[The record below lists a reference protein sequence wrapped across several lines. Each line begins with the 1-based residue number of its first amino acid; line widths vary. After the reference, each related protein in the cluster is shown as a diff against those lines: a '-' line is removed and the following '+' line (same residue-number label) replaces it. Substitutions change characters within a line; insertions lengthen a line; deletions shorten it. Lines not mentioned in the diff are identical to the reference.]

1 LAVKLTNKY
10 KMTRN
15 SFNKCL
21 ILTKSESI
29 IALLALVSRQPID
42 WLVSMTLLTIG
53 EKVYGQVHPHVID
66 ISLYKSKTYI
76 VQNN

>member
-21 ILTKSESI
+21 ILTKRESI

-42 WLVSMTLLTIG
+42 
-53 EKVYGQVHPHVID
+53 
-66 ISLYKSKTYI
+66 
-76 VQNN
+76 